1 EEMERLGIITKAA
14 DPNDQKAN
22 DKTRSRCRVFARSG
36 ACKYGQRC
44 RYAHVKDETPADTS
58 SSSTVAIKEADAP
71 ETTPP
76 PAKLVNGEPGSSR
89 KILCYTCRQE
99 GHISRD
105 CPSKGSVTPSDP
117 LKAVRFDY
125 VEPIRYFGSMSVDL
139 VVSSPVDGAR
149 TSPLKVLLDTG
160 AKRNYLSK
168 ALADNLRSRLHVD
181 PVDLPS
187 PHVSSQVD
195 GTILRATKSLKLRT
209 AATTPCGSDPVIQF
223 LILDE

>member
-1 EEMERLGIITKAA
+1 
-14 DPNDQKAN
+14 
-22 DKTRSRCRVFARSG
+22 
-36 ACKYGQRC
+36 
-44 RYAHVKDETPADTS
+44 
-58 SSSTVAIKEADAP
+58 
-71 ETTPP
+71 
-76 PAKLVNGEPGSSR
+76 
-89 KILCYTCRQE
+89 
-99 GHISRD
+99 
-105 CPSKGSVTPSDP
+105 P

-223 LILDE
+223 LILDEVSPSAIIGLDGMKRLRTEIVLDDKVMIQFKPLRCPEPDNIVTSYHGDLVAVLDEHSTA